1 MDFDKKLPKVEN
13 GWMTDHS
20 DFDGDSVENPDLV
33 SQMQIYL
40 KNMQLE
46 SKNIWTTYQLW
57 HARKVGW
64 V

>member
-1 MDFDKKLPKVEN
+1 
-13 GWMTDHS
+13 MTDHS